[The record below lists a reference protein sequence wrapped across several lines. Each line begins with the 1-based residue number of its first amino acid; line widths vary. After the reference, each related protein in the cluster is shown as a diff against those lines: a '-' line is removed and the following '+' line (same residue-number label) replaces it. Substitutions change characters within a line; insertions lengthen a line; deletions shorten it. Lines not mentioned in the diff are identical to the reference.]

1 MIACVPAVVSI
12 QPFAPAGIPMHSQF
26 VNQNGDAAQPTSVED
41 LVKTVRV
48 RVEDMVEEVDPDP
61 GGAPDT
67 GLPQPDRD
75 WFNSG
80 G

>member
-1 MIACVPAVVSI
+1 MA
-12 QPFAPAGIPMHSQF
+12 HNTE
-26 VNQNGDAAQPTSVED
+26 VNEPTSVEA
-41 LVKTVRV
+41 LVTSVRV
-48 RVEDMVEEVDPDP
+48 RVEDMVEGLDPDP

-67 GLPQPDRD
+67 RLPQPDRD

>member
-1 MIACVPAVVSI
+1 MCTSRRLDSAV
-12 QPFAPAGIPMHSQF
+12 APAGIPVQSQL
-26 VNQNGDAAQPTSVED
+26 VNRKRDAVQPTSVED

-67 GLPQPDRD
+67 RLPQPDRD

>member
-1 MIACVPAVVSI
+1 MQSQLVNRNRDAVP
-12 QPFAPAGIPMHSQF
+12 
-26 VNQNGDAAQPTSVED
+26 PTSVED

-61 GGAPDT
+61 GGAPDA

-75 WFNSG
+75 WFNAG